1 MSINP
6 NPKIKYSIITEEKA
20 RKCFENGCRN
30 IFYNIRPHKSCI
42 CDSYIL
48 WFNYDDDISEWEEL
62 DIFFGGNWWQLT
74 DREFFARFGYEAK
87 TETSSE
93 NSKTNIGSNVS
104 NDNTIPDPWDEDKPP
119 VHKDT
124 SGFKLGDWM
133 LENNP
138 FYFTEKELKGFSAS
152 LDPTPR
158 VKVTLPSVD
167 TKMVGCPEPWS
178 DSCYSEDQRKKLE
191 AIDKFL
197 SEPKKD
203 KKQSTD
209 KTKIVVNSSLN
220 KADLDTLTSYINKV
234 LDRKVPS
241 TSILREQINYKI
253 TKMRYTESF
262 AKDEVFDLI
271 NGLLLYCIDQG
282 WNFND
287 Q

>member
-1 MSINP
+1 MIIRP
-6 NPKIKYSIITEEKA
+6 NPRIKYSIITEEKA
-20 RKCFENGCRN
+20 RKYFENGYKN
-30 IFYNIRPHKSCI
+30 VFYNSKPWRSCI
-42 CDSYIL
+42 GDYLIL
-48 WFNYDDDISEWEEL
+48 WSNYNDNTDQWEEL
-62 DIFFGGNWWQLT
+62 DKYFGGNWWQL
-74 DREFFARFGYEAK
+74 DDNEFIRRFGSKDVDSE
-87 TETSSE
+87 SSKV
-93 NSKTNIGSNVS
+93 NTGSKVS
-104 NDNTIPDPWDEDKPP
+104 NYNTIPDPWGEDKPIA
-119 VHKDT
+119 HKDT

-138 FYFTEKELKGFSAS
+138 FYFTENELKSVSETLKPLPEF
-152 LDPTPR
+152 
-158 VKVTLPSVD
+158 KVTLPGVYP
-167 TKMVGCPEPWS
+167 KMVGYPEPWS

-234 LDRKVPS
+234 LDRKVSS
-241 TSILREQINYKI
+241 TDILREQINYKI
-253 TKMRYTESF
+253 SKMRYPESLT
-262 AKDEVFDLI
+262 KDDVFDLI

-282 WNFND
+282 WNNFND